1 MAGTGGNVGAR
12 DIVRAGGRTG
22 RRGRPR
28 RVQRPSVE
36 TASNTEDE
44 GSATGGNQNNNEGVF
59 GSHEELMN
67 WVQNLARSLGVVAVT
82 KRSNKYPNG
91 FVYKVVIM
99 CDRGGKYKVKD
110 SSKVSG
116 TKKTDCP
123 FELEG
128 KYSIEYNSWTLTMIC
143 DEHNHP
149 PVQHMEGHPYAKR
162 LTDDEFSLVAELTR
176 MNVAPR
182 DILSILK
189 ERNLSNASTI
199 STIYNARTKIRMSE
213 QAGNSPMQVLMSILH
228 SNGYVYEFT
237 TTGSNELENLFFVHP
252 ISFDIWRAFPH
263 VLIIDATYKT
273 NSYNMPFV
281 QIVGVTSTNKTFSIA
296 FAFMQNEKIESY
308 TWVLNCLKLTLD
320 KCMHPRVILTDRE
333 LALVNACK
341 EVFPNATQLLCR
353 WHISRN
359 IFKNCR
365 QSIRSKFSSH
375 LQHFEGDMD
384 YSMMKNWDLCDLQFD
399 SKGVRVLPPVGL
411 RAGGFFPIP
420 GDNLKTLEGSVRLD

>member
-1 MAGTGGNVGAR
+1 MVAT
-12 DIVRAGGRTG
+12 
-22 RRGRPR
+22 
-28 RVQRPSVE
+28 VE
-36 TASNTEDE
+36 TAAKGLGD
-44 GSATGGNQNNNEGVF
+44 GGDGEYPAVF

-67 WVQNLARSLGVVAVT
+67 WVQNLARSLGVVVVT

-189 ERNLSNASTI
+189 EKNLSNASTI
-199 STIYNARTKIRMSE
+199 STIYRMLKATETVDFE
-213 QAGNSPMQVLMSILH
+213 Q
-228 SNGYVYEFT
+228 
-237 TTGSNELENLFFVHP
+237 
-252 ISFDIWRAFPH
+252 
-263 VLIIDATYKT
+263 
-273 NSYNMPFV
+273 
-281 QIVGVTSTNKTFSIA
+281 
-296 FAFMQNEKIESY
+296 
-308 TWVLNCLKLTLD
+308 
-320 KCMHPRVILTDRE
+320 
-333 LALVNACK
+333 
-341 EVFPNATQLLCR
+341 
-353 WHISRN
+353 
-359 IFKNCR
+359 
-365 QSIRSKFSSH
+365 
-375 LQHFEGDMD
+375 
-384 YSMMKNWDLCDLQFD
+384 
-399 SKGVRVLPPVGL
+399 
-411 RAGGFFPIP
+411 
-420 GDNLKTLEGSVRLD
+420 

>member
-1 MAGTGGNVGAR
+1 MIESTPLIEETILHGSLIIAGWRILKWLVHA
-12 DIVRAGGRTG
+12 
-22 RRGRPR
+22 
-28 RVQRPSVE
+28 QWWS
-36 TASNTEDE
+36 
-44 GSATGGNQNNNEGVF
+44 SAFCCLSPMVF

-67 WVQNLARSLGVVAVT
+67 WVQNLARSLGVVVVT

-189 ERNLSNASTI
+189 ERNLSNASII

-213 QAGNSPMQVLMSILH
+213 QAGNSPMQSQHRLDKRCFKLLRGFV
-228 SNGYVYEFT
+228 
-237 TTGSNELENLFFVHP
+237 SNEALDIILADHESWKNLQVDSSNCGCRLHNSCGLLCACELSMYISSGQCISLDSIDIFWRKLDFVPSTTVQDDDNVKGDGNCGFRAIAVCLGLDEEKSYEYIRQQMREELQNRYDIYKDMFVRDVNSLYHDLCFFGSPCPEEHWMKMP
-252 ISFDIWRAFPH
+252 EAG
-263 VLIIDATYKT
+263 VLIANRFGVIIHSLSMSGSTT
-273 NSYNMPFV
+273 IFPFWS
-281 QIVGVTSTNKTFSIA
+281 GP
-296 FAFMQNEKIESY
+296 EES
-308 TWVLNCLKLTLD
+308 
-320 KCMHPRVILTDRE
+320 
-333 LALVNACK
+333 
-341 EVFPNATQLLCR
+341 
-353 WHISRN
+353 
-359 IFKNCR
+359 
-365 QSIRSKFSSH
+365 
-375 LQHFEGDMD
+375 
-384 YSMMKNWDLCDLQFD
+384 
-399 SKGVRVLPPVGL
+399 
-411 RAGGFFPIP
+411 
-420 GDNLKTLEGSVRLD
+420 